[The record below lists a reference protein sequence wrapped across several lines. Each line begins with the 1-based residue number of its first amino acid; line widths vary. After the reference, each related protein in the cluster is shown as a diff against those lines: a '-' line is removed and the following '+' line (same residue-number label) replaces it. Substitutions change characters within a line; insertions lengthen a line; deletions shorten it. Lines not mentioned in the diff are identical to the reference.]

1 MKNFM
6 FMLFSFILISCLSYA
21 HEQSLGKTVHQRII
35 VEAYNLLKLQ
45 LSKEASGFADMDN
58 FIGEARFYHNYYW
71 YNNKCVASG
80 SEHEDIEDIVYG
92 FKGVKYKFFP
102 NSEWSHT
109 SITHFWDADN
119 PYGDNTVGDYGEV
132 KLYDGGHFPTAYT
145 KARAYMWD
153 SYSKIFKFPHSGG
166 EAVGYQKLWCNRES
180 TNTYLYNWYWKDK
193 IWVNHAHDVA
203 WYTFWHPFNVHTNY
217 YWPTGNQ
224 FCKEIFFNILGRLC
238 HLLTDMGVPEHAKR
252 SMHIGEYTAPFEH
265 WLGDNYDSEFYWT
278 AERVYKER
286 GGFVNPFCEV
296 EGDRNVFLF
305 YTLSQL
311 SDWFCSRG
319 GFPRNGNNNFN
330 SNIGEINSIIQSYAP
345 SEDYYRFSP
354 VVWLSPSLTGW
365 TSWDITDEIGR
376 NFRDVLLPYTIR
388 AVAGMLYK
396 YIIETKMQFPN
407 ATIED
412 MGMVY
417 DQQQELNL
425 FNQEING
432 NYYTFR
438 AEGNPGRITVCP
450 ESRPA
455 GYPADFLIDS
465 EARNV
470 TFRAAKDVIFK
481 PGFTALEGSQ
491 VRAYIVQGCSR
502 TNQSGNCQECLEEDF
517 NPQYN
522 KSAQ

>member
-1 MKNFM
+1 
-6 FMLFSFILISCLSYA
+6 
-21 HEQSLGKTVHQRII
+21 
-35 VEAYNLLKLQ
+35 
-45 LSKEASGFADMDN
+45 
-58 FIGEARFYHNYYW
+58 
-71 YNNKCVASG
+71 
-80 SEHEDIEDIVYG
+80 
-92 FKGVKYKFFP
+92 
-102 NSEWSHT
+102 
-109 SITHFWDADN
+109 
-119 PYGDNTVGDYGEV
+119 
-132 KLYDGGHFPTAYT
+132 
-145 KARAYMWD
+145 
-153 SYSKIFKFPHSGG
+153 
-166 EAVGYQKLWCNRES
+166 
-180 TNTYLYNWYWKDK
+180 
-193 IWVNHAHDVA
+193 
-203 WYTFWHPFNVHTNY
+203 
-217 YWPTGNQ
+217 
-224 FCKEIFFNILGRLC
+224 
-238 HLLTDMGVPEHAKR
+238 
-252 SMHIGEYTAPFEH
+252 
-265 WLGDNYDSEFYWT
+265 
-278 AERVYKER
+278 
-286 GGFVNPFCEV
+286 
-296 EGDRNVFLF
+296 
-305 YTLSQL
+305 
-311 SDWFCSRG
+311 
-319 GFPRNGNNNFN
+319 
-330 SNIGEINSIIQSYAP
+330 
-345 SEDYYRFSP
+345 
-354 VVWLSPSLTGW
+354 
-365 TSWDITDEIGR
+365 
-376 NFRDVLLPYTIR
+376 
-388 AVAGMLYK
+388 MLYK